1 MKILMNVLIFVL
13 ASFSF
18 AACEKANYQVSP
30 DSIDKPAENYS
41 GTFEATYKNYK
52 NFSTSVTITGSIN
65 INFNS
70 GSYSYNGNIISSDS
84 QLNGP
89 VHDNGNYTLMAD
101 SIKMYDNSTKLMN
114 PAWQPS
120 LYLSGIYSY
129 TDTGSQLII
138 QGEGQYGSIRIV
150 LNAQ

>member
-52 NFSTSVTITGSIN
+52 NYSTSVSFNGNIN
-65 INFNS
+65 INF
-70 GSYSYNGNIISSDS
+70 GTGTYSYNGNIISSDS

-89 VHDNGNYTLMAD
+89 VHDNGNYTLTAD
-101 SIKMYDNSTKLMN
+101 SIRMYDNSTKMMN

-120 LYLSGIYSY
+120 LYLDGIYSY
-129 TDTGSQLII
+129 TNTGSQVII
-138 QGEGQYGSIRIV
+138 QGEGQYGTIRIV
-150 LNAQ
+150 LNTQ

>member
-65 INFNS
+65 INVTS
-70 GSYSYNGNIISSDS
+70 IAGNQIPQNDIAVVSASDR
-84 QLNGP
+84 L
-89 VHDNGNYTLMAD
+89 
-101 SIKMYDNSTKLMN
+101 
-114 PAWQPS
+114 
-120 LYLSGIYSY
+120 
-129 TDTGSQLII
+129 TGF
-138 QGEGQYGSIRIV
+138 RC
-150 LNAQ
+150 